1 MLSKIGVTPG
11 SLDSCFRFVGLASVA
26 VFGVAVFGI
35 VVFGIVVFGVT
46 LAKRRSDFSIVRG

>member
-26 VFGVAVFGI
+26 VFGVAVLC
-35 VVFGIVVFGVT
+35 IVVFGVT

>member
-26 VFGVAVFGI
+26 VFGVAVFG
-35 VVFGIVVFGVT
+35 VT